1 MGKEFF
7 NFTEGPWEEIG
18 GGQKRRIFHMNN
30 LTAMLMRMPK
40 GTVTDPSHKHPQ
52 EQVAVILNGRA
63 KMYVGTAVKEL
74 GPGEGYRITSN
85 VPHHIEILEDA
96 VLIDI
101 FSPKR
106 DDLKATEP

>member
-1 MGKEFF
+1 
-7 NFTEGPWEEIG
+7 
-18 GGQKRRIFHMNN
+18 
-30 LTAMLMRMPK
+30 
-40 GTVTDPSHKHPQ
+40 
-52 EQVAVILNGRA
+52 
-63 KMYVGTAVKEL
+63 MYVGTVVKEL
-74 GPGEGYRITSN
+74 GPGEGYRIASN